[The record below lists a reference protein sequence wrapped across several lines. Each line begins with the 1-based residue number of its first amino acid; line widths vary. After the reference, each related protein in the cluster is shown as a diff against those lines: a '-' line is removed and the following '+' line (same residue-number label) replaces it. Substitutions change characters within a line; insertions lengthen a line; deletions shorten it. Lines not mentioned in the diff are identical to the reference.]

1 MELEF
6 VDCGDIEFDF
16 QHRNAGD
23 PLTQIQATV
32 EYVRLVICELDFQH
46 LVDGII
52 CHERIIREFCKFA
65 LMDAESKWKFNEP
78 LKAYVKLIDGRTLPN
93 VGNVGNVAT
102 CNVRHVGRCG
112 AS

>member
-46 LVDGII
+46 LVDEII
-52 CHERIIREFCKFA
+52 CRERIIREFCKFA
-65 LMDAESKWKFNEP
+65 LMDAESKWSEP